1 MPDVF
6 AIEEA
11 VRHTLLRCS
20 LPQALDFLHTQL
32 LAGICVAN
40 PVRDSPT
47 IHPSPPLACY
57 LTFPPRVLQE
67 AAVAPRFRCWITR
80 RISPNMAVISLKCNS
95 SSWACSLAK
104 GHLGAS
110 YHFGFF
116 PGNFLQLAFPC
127 SNDFTNDNNAHSVHF
142 AFAIYLLSTSGGKGR
157 ISTETPQTKQKM
169 QEPLKSPS
177 SPVFYSL
184 FSYVLPIV
192 LTTHMHV
199 RTKCSLSSVS
209 HFFLAMRNNLQKPSH
224 SPSWTWTTLSTC
236 LSPLYPVSSPGLSKF
251 LFTDSLTHLDGQ
263 DLTPRFLISPVL
275 PRKPSTS
282 PLFPGSCTFS
292 RTFFPLASSHLS
304 NITSLKISS
313 AMILPVLIT
322 SNPTSF
328 SLGLPLNP

>member
-1 MPDVF
+1 MTTTHTPF
-6 AIEEA
+6 TWLSPFTCSAPPEA
-11 VRHTLLRCS
+11 K
-20 LPQALDFLHTQL
+20 
-32 LAGICVAN
+32 VA
-40 PVRDSPT
+40 
-47 IHPSPPLACY
+47 SPPKL
-57 LTFPPRVLQE
+57 LK
-67 AAVAPRFRCWITR
+67 
-80 RISPNMAVISLKCNS
+80 PNK
-95 SSWACSLAK
+95 
-104 GHLGAS
+104 
-110 YHFGFF
+110 
-116 PGNFLQLAFPC
+116 
-127 SNDFTNDNNAHSVHF
+127 
-142 AFAIYLLSTSGGKGR
+142 
-157 ISTETPQTKQKM
+157 KM

-177 SPVFYSL
+177 SLVFYSL

-199 RTKCSLSSVS
+199 RTECSLSSVS
-209 HFFLAMRNNLQKPSH
+209 HSFPAMRNNLQKPSH
-224 SPSWTWTTLSTC
+224 SPPWTWTTLSTC

-292 RTFFPLASSHLS
+292 RTFFPLASSRLS

-328 SLGLPLNP
+328 SLGPPLNPRATPISGIFLGLSPLTLLASKRPWNFSTIHTPVYVNFSAL